1 MEGRGGERERAR
13 ERAGARGRAR
23 ERAGARGRARER
35 AGARGRE
42 REGKEGDREQGG
54 RARHQT
60 LIS

>member
-1 MEGRGGERERAR
+1 MEGRGGERE
-13 ERAGARGRAR
+13 RAR